1 MSISKDITV
10 VQKYSSISESF
21 LYELYINNMMG
32 VKHHYAFWMSIKN
45 VLVKDLTFEEVMRLS
60 KIEDVQNKAF
70 KKPKWG
76 CK

>member
-1 MSISKDITV
+1 MGIQTV
-10 VQKYSSISESF
+10 KEKYSSISESYF
-21 LYELYINNMMG
+21 YELYVNNIMG

-60 KIEDVQNKAF
+60 KMEDCQNKAF

-76 CK
+76 KR